1 MNKIIK
7 LSIFLIAISAILL
20 PGVFAS
26 AQYYTG
32 LCIYHSYQRCNGN
45 SIYWY
50 DSCGNQQDLIQYCSN
65 GCSNGVCNNYNNYYN
80 YSSCNYHAYKDCAGS
95 SIYWF
100 DSCSNRQDLYQNC
113 SDYGLTCQYGQ
124 CVSNIVIQK
133 NDYKAHYNKVCYKN
147 SVYWYDSL
155 GVISGLYQNCSD
167 SNSCTT
173 DSCKSSKCFNI
184 LKCDGSTCIAGTED
198 YNKYC
203 GNNNCEN
210 GNCESNL
217 VENKISNLSIS
228 FFTKK
233 DFSSQQWDKTVQL
246 GQNENI
252 YFMVTINNNSNS
264 QIENV
269 IVSVNIPSEIS
280 YLGNLKID
288 DVAISGDIVSGINAG
303 SIQALGKKSIT
314 FEGKTQTFSIQEQK
328 QASAFINSVEPHQSD
343 SISINFDASQSN
355 SAAISSAPTSEGI
368 MGFLKRWF
376 MWIIAGIVLIS
387 LFVVVF
393 RRLSS
398 NV

>member
-7 LSIFLIAISAILL
+7 LSIFLIAVSAILL
-20 PGVFAS
+20 PGVFVLA
-26 AQYYTG
+26 
-32 LCIYHSYQRCNGN
+32 
-45 SIYWY
+45 
-50 DSCGNQQDLIQYCSN
+50 
-65 GCSNGVCNNYNNYYN
+65 
-80 YSSCNYHAYKDCAGS
+80 CNYHAYKDCAGS
-95 SIYWF
+95 AIYWF

-124 CVSNIVIQK
+124 CVSNSVIQQ
-133 NDYKAHYNKVCYKN
+133 NNYVAHNSKACYGK

-155 GVISGLYQNCSD
+155 GTISGLYKNCSD
-167 SNSCTT
+167 SNSCTV
-173 DSCKSSKCFNI
+173 DSCAGARCSNI
-184 LKCDGSTCIAGTED
+184 LKCDSSTCISGTED

-203 GNNNCEN
+203 GTNNCGN
-210 GNCESNL
+210 GKCESNL
-217 VENKISNLSIS
+217 GETENTCQSDCKTVVENKISNLSIS

-280 YLGNLKID
+280 YLGNIKID

-303 SIQALGKKSIT
+303 SVQAMGKKSIT
-314 FEGKTQTFSIQEQK
+314 FEGKTQAFSIQEQK

-343 SISINFDASQSN
+343 SISINFDANQSN
-355 SAAISSAPTSEGI
+355 SAAISSAPASEGI

-393 RRLSS
+393 KRLSN